1 MKSNPGFYRN
11 FNLKKAVKLIRQSLK
26 EDIGKGDVTSELL
39 ISKDSVSNAEI
50 IVKENGIAAGLNIFC
65 MVFHLTDKNVK
76 AGFNLKEGDRFRK
89 NTVIGYVK
97 GKTTSLLKCE
107 RVALNIL
114 QRMCGIAT
122 NADRMVRLLN
132 NEKIKIIDTRK
143 TTPNFRLFEKLAVK
157 IGGAE
162 NHRSGLYDMVLI
174 KDNHIEACGGIENT
188 LRMIDKSD
196 KFKNLKKEIEVK
208 NLKELE
214 TVLNSGTKKIH
225 RIMLDNFSLKD
236 VISAAEMNQ
245 GRYEIEV
252 SGGINESNIR
262 NYRKLSGIN
271 YISMGS
277 LTHSSKS
284 LDISFNF
291 IT

>member
-1 MKSNPGFYRN
+1 MNTKTGFYKN
-11 FNLKKAVKLIRQSLK
+11 FNLKKAVNLIRLSLK
-26 EDIGKGDVTSELL
+26 EDIGKGDATSELL
-39 ISKDSVSNAEI
+39 IGKDSVSNAEI
-50 IVKENGIAAGLNIFC
+50 LVKENGIAAGLNIFC
-65 MVFHLTDKNVK
+65 MVFYLIDKNVK
-76 AGFNLKEGDRFRK
+76 AGFTLKEGEKFKK

-97 GKTTSLLKCE
+97 GKTASLLKCE

-122 NADRMVRLLN
+122 NADRMVRLLD

-143 TTPNFRLFEKLAVK
+143 TTPNFRLFEKLAVR

-162 NHRSGLYDMVLI
+162 NHRSGLYDMILI
-174 KDNHIEACGGIENT
+174 KDNHIEACGGIEKT
-188 LRMIDKSD
+188 IMKIEKSE
-196 KFKNLKKEIEVK
+196 KFKDLRKEIEVK
-208 NLKELE
+208 DLKELE

-236 VISAAEMNQ
+236 AAAAAKMND

-262 NYRKLSGIN
+262 DYRNLSGIN

-284 LDISFNF
+284 MDISFNF